1 MKTADFV
8 YDYAQ
13 FRKTSYLSHPDVV
26 KAIDNYVSLVE
37 NGYIT
42 ITECMYLI
50 ANFKLDYEK

>member
-13 FRKTSYLSHPDVV
+13 FRKTSYLSNPIVV
-26 KAIDNYVSLVE
+26 KAIDNYVSLAE
-37 NGYIT
+37 RGYIT
-42 ITECMYLI
+42 ITERMYLI